1 MRRRRARQIAEIGQQ
16 TGNMLRY
23 KKTVYKLLWISL
35 LMVSFYAPF
44 SYVTAVRLIKGPCA
58 TDAIPFSPFVTV
70 RVIIGPEATKA
81 VTVRLVPVKTGVF
94 LNFFLNP
101 CVYIWEHREERRAV
115 IDKLRAF
122 LSFLPLAVTNDN
134 RNCSPF

>member
-1 MRRRRARQIAEIGQQ
+1 
-16 TGNMLRY
+16 
-23 KKTVYKLLWISL
+23 
-35 LMVSFYAPF
+35 MVSFYAPF

-70 RVIIGPEATKA
+70 GVIIGPEVTKA

-94 LNFFLNP
+94 LNFSLNP

>member
-1 MRRRRARQIAEIGQQ
+1 MDLTFNGIVLCAIF
-16 TGNMLRY
+16 LRY
-23 KKTVYKLLWISL
+23 SCQTYKR
-35 LMVSFYAPF
+35 
-44 SYVTAVRLIKGPCA
+44 TRA